1 MGAIFFPVYAL
12 AVAVVVMAYAVWAQP
27 RRRARRLLRRA
38 ENTPIDEIKHGD
50 WAKVTGI
57 VSSLAPLLRAPVDDQ
72 DCIGFR
78 VDVERAEGPRFATFE
93 RQACGA
99 FSIADQTGTV
109 DVEGPFLFGL
119 DTEGEHAA
127 FRQALLK
134 PGDRVTIVGQAFL
147 EPDPR
152 TNAIGVRSPPLAL
165 RMIGSKHQPIVIADA
180 DRRISR

>member
-1 MGAIFFPVYAL
+1 MGAILFPVYAL
-12 AVAVVVMAYAVWAQP
+12 AVGVAVMAYALWAQP

-38 ENTPIDEIKHGD
+38 AGTPIGAIKHGD
-50 WAKVTGI
+50 WAKVTGV
-57 VSSLAPLLRAPVDDQ
+57 VSALAPLLRSPVSEQ

-78 VDVERAEGPRFATFE
+78 VDVERAEDGRPAVLE
-93 RQACGA
+93 PQACGA
-99 FSIADQTGTV
+99 FSITDDTGAV

-119 DTEGEHAA
+119 DTEGEHTA

-134 PGDRVTIVGQAFL
+134 PGDRVTVVGQAFL

-165 RMIGSKHQPIVIADA
+165 RMIGSTHQPIVIADA